1 MIFHDFTRNDKKAWS
16 RVSGE
21 HRPLACSCRRLDG
34 NIEDAFSTAAARCI
48 SASCRDEQASGLCS
62 PDAAVAHAGL
72 RREFASEMKEAATYL
87 NDHLAGSVAA
97 LELLDH
103 LIKVYQDK
111 PLGNFFH
118 ELRADV
124 KADQAVLQMLV
135 QRFGKESA
143 IRKAGAWIV
152 EKFSRVKIK
161 AAGEDVG
168 EMGLLQALEA
178 LVLGITGK
186 QLLWRALNASLGS
199 SPLLRGADLAQ
210 LEERAIEQVERVEGK
225 RLEAAREALL
235 RNTR

>member
-1 MIFHDFTRNDKKAWS
+1 
-16 RVSGE
+16 
-21 HRPLACSCRRLDG
+21 
-34 NIEDAFSTAAARCI
+34 
-48 SASCRDEQASGLCS
+48 
-62 PDAAVAHAGL
+62 
-72 RREFASEMKEAATYL
+72 MKEAATYL

-97 LELLDH
+97 LELLEH
-103 LIKVYQDK
+103 LIKVYQGK
-111 PLGNFFH
+111 PLGNFFQ

-124 KADQAVLQMLV
+124 KADQEVLRMLV

-199 SPLLRGADLAQ
+199 SPLLRGADLAH